1 MDGALALA
9 WTAIDM
15 AGDDAIAARLRAAS
29 A

>member
-15 AGDDAIAARLRAAS
+15 AADDVISGRLRAAR